1 MQFATNKMSCSMRY
15 RRKGQLHLW
24 SKSSDIKSIRGA
36 VFCCPLKLFFPFL
49 RAIASVYN
57 SLKLTASAP
66 NFKLLFKSFSTGFYD
81 WTKPSPGILIFTTI
95 VSIFIAMYPTSRPY
109 AHTF

>member
-49 RAIASVYN
+49 R
-57 SLKLTASAP
+57 
-66 NFKLLFKSFSTGFYD
+66 LLHLFTIPSNLLQVHPTLNYSSNLFPRDFMTGL
-81 WTKPSPGILIFTTI
+81 SPQAF
-95 VSIFIAMYPTSRPY
+95 
-109 AHTF
+109 